1 METGWLLMCDAG
13 LLLMW
18 YNFCNNE
25 KPTTRQWHH
34 VCNKSDLPLTSIF
47 NNHPNMK
54 GVWNMLR
61 CIPSVFQ
68 VQWDKFNRYMI
79 ESNIDDK

>member
-1 METGWLLMCDAG
+1 
-13 LLLMW
+13 
-18 YNFCNNE
+18 
-25 KPTTRQWHH
+25 
-34 VCNKSDLPLTSIF
+34 
-47 NNHPNMK
+47 MK
-54 GVWNMLR
+54 EVWNMLR